1 MNKIA
6 GLRELREHTEQYI
19 DAIQKKGDSFVIVRR
34 SKPIFKIVPLSEE
47 DEIWEEVIDFTKIK
61 KGGVP
66 VEEVLA
72 KLRSWTNSKKRSK
85 S

>member
-6 GLRELREHTEQYI
+6 GLRELRENTEQYI
-19 DAIQKKGDSFVIVRR
+19 DAIQNKGDSFVIVRR

-47 DEIWEEVIDFTKIK
+47 DEIWEDVVDFTKIK

-72 KLRSWTNSKKRSK
+72 KLRSWTSSKKHSK